1 MTATQKPF
9 SNIQSELLKLF
20 PHNLN
25 ESDVKAI
32 KKMLA
37 KYFMEKAITEA
48 DKIAE
53 EKGYTPEVIMS
64 WLNEDNQ

>member
-9 SNIQSELLKLF
+9 SNIQLELLKLF

-37 KYFMEKAITEA
+37 KYFMEKAIIEA

-53 EKGYTPEVIMS
+53 EKGYTSEVMMS

>member
-9 SNIQSELLKLF
+9 SNIQLELLKLF

-53 EKGYTPEVIMS
+53 EKGY
-64 WLNEDNQ
+64 LK

>member
-9 SNIQSELLKLF
+9 SNIQLELLKLF

-53 EKGYTPEVIMS
+53 EKGYTSEVLMS

>member
-9 SNIQSELLKLF
+9 SNIQLELLKLF

-53 EKGYTPEVIMS
+53 EKGYTSEVMMS

>member
-1 MTATQKPF
+1 MTVIQKPF
-9 SNIQSELLKLF
+9 SNIQLELLKIF

-25 ESDVKAI
+25 ETDVKAI

-37 KYFMEKAITEA
+37 RYFMEKAVNEA

-53 EKGYTPEVIMS
+53 EKGYTPEVMMS
-64 WLNEDNQ
+64 WLKEESQ